1 MSQADAYVMLISS
14 LPNPESLFRAKR
26 PPLSRLKL
34 DQRLR
39 VLTAEDARTLK
50 LVEGALDWR
59 RLPIDAAEGD
69 IIARG
74 RRALAHIDNPTLQRI
89 VRDRLEIRSC
99 VAALRRRARG
109 EGPPL
114 GKPWGFGRWVG
125 HIERNWSDAG
135 FRLDGV
141 FPWLREA
148 DGLIRHSDAA
158 ALERLLLQQAYRRLQ
173 RVAGSHTFDIEAVV
187 IYVLKWNIVNRTT
200 RYNRVAATRRFEALS
215 RSGLGKQ
222 VDLF

>member
-114 GKPWGFGRWVG
+114 GRPWGFGRWVG

-148 DGLIRHSDAA
+148 DGLIRRSDAA